1 MYRFFP
7 YLFACSLAALAP
19 SNDFPYITES
29 DDFVMVA
36 KVNTTQ
42 DWKNYTYSKPGYW
55 DYSDEHEKEIYSDSE
70 LKELFNITLSAIQKE
85 TETKLNRPIEVLGI
99 TYLDVMIG
107 DLNNLL
113 DVAIEI
119 LPGMKDGSQLRNYLH
134 SMRLGYRLNTA
145 ETLGYPAGT
154 DIDQESNLLLH
165 FDYQDSCLE
174 VSITDGG
181 TTISLVE
188 QNFKIPDFGGVG
200 QIAPVHE
207 AETTTKRSGFVYLRP
222 PKIYLSSCLYQEQ
235 RWIFVN
241 QEANDVLQPE
251 KLENLAT
258 RLKCFVRIALSDSLP
273 PELKDFRRII
283 FSGDASASEFQKIR
297 QAIIK
302 VIPDF
307 ADRFSEGIDPA

>member
-1 MYRFFP
+1 MYRLFP
-7 YLFACSLAALAP
+7 YLFACSLAALTT
-19 SNDFPYITES
+19 SNDFPVGIALGIDYLTSAYITES

-42 DWKNYTYSKPGYW
+42 DWKNYTSSKPGYW
-55 DYSDEHEKEIYSDSE
+55 AYGDKHEKEIYSDSE
-70 LKELFNITLSAIQKE
+70 LKELFNVTLSPIQKE
-85 TETKLNRPIEVLGI
+85 TDTKLNRPIELLGI

-134 SMRLGYRLNTA
+134 SMRLGYCLNTA
-145 ETLGYPAGT
+145 EALEYPAGT
-154 DIDQESNLLLH
+154 DIDEESNLLLH

-174 VSITDGG
+174 VSITDRG
-181 TTISLVE
+181 TITSLVE
-188 QNFKIPDFGGVG
+188 QKFNIPDFGGVG
-200 QIAPVHE
+200 QIA
-207 AETTTKRSGFVYLRP
+207 
-222 PKIYLSSCLYQEQ
+222 C
-235 RWIFVN
+235 
-241 QEANDVLQPE
+241 PE

-258 RLKCFVRIALSDSLP
+258 RLKYFVRIALSDSQP

-283 FSGDASASEFQKIR
+283 FSGDAPASESQKIR
-297 QAIIK
+297 ETIIK
-302 VIPDF
+302 VIPGF